1 MHHQIPNPT
10 DYEID
15 PERGFLLGHPPLK
28 QLPAEFEK
36 WEQVAA
42 QVPILLMTGRL
53 RSTLQRLPRPDLNRL
68 ETIDHW
74 RRAML
79 LLSVFGQ
86 SYVWGENPPATV
98 IPRSIAGPWWQVAEK
113 LGRPPIASHAS
124 LGLYNWRLIDEDRP
138 FDLDNVDTLQPFLG
152 GLDERWFYV
161 TTAAIEARGGPAVAA
176 IVEAQTAVSSG
187 RVEALM
193 AGLEKLKIALG
204 HMQAVLLRIPEKC
217 SPYIFFHRIRPF
229 IAGWDEAGLIYE
241 GVSQTPQHF
250 VGGSAAQSSL
260 LPALDAGLG
269 IEHLSPHT
277 GSFMQEMR
285 RYMPPSHRNF
295 VQAVEN
301 GPSVRPFVLAQ
312 ALTYPAL
319 ADLYNDCLAAV
330 DQFRKKHLEI
340 AVRYIMN
347 EAPDD
352 ERAAYG
358 TGGSSFVPFLS
369 TARQETKER
378 KINRQ

>member
-1 MHHQIPNPT
+1 MPHQIPNPT

-28 QLPAEFEK
+28 RLPAEFER
-36 WEQVAA
+36 WERVAA
-42 QVPILLMTGRL
+42 QVPVLLMTGRL
-53 RSTLQRLPRPDLNRL
+53 RSTLEHLPLPDLNRL

-79 LLSVFGQ
+79 LLSVFGN

-98 IPRSIAGPWWQVAEK
+98 IPRSIAVPWWQVAEK
-113 LGRPPIASHAS
+113 LGRPPIAAHAS
-124 LGLYNWRLIDEDRP
+124 LGLYNWQLIDKDRP
-138 FDLDNVDTLQPFLG
+138 FDLDNVDTLQPLLG

-161 TTAAIEARGGPAVAA
+161 TTAAIEARGGLAVAA
-176 IVEAQTAVSSG
+176 VVEAQIAVDSG
-187 RVEALM
+187 QADML
-193 AGLEKLKIALG
+193 GQSLEKLKTALG
-204 HMQAVLLRIPEKC
+204 RMHAVLQRIPEKC

-229 IAGWDEAGLIYE
+229 IAGWDEAGVIYE

-260 LPALDAGLG
+260 LPAIDAGLG
-269 IEHLSPHT
+269 IEHPSPHS
-277 GSFMQEMR
+277 GPFMQEMR

-301 GPSVRPFVLAQ
+301 GPSVRQFVQDQ

-319 ADLYNDCLAAV
+319 AELYNHCLAGV

-369 TARQETKER
+369 TTRQETKDR
-378 KINRQ
+378 KIDRH